1 MGLREGRDMF
11 EVTQQCMV
19 DWAWHL
25 VSNTNAVLNA
35 GLCFSRDKCPLP
47 FACWVLQRGGGGCS
61 SGQFLEPS
69 HSPTLLSPS
78 ESRSTTHMWAAC
90 GQCWGPPQPLD
101 LFLIGHSLGNFP
113 KKNLL
118 SWLRLC
124 IFSARGGGSIPGK
137 GTKIPR
143 AMWYDQ

>member
-25 VSNTNAVLNA
+25 VSNTNAALNA

-47 FACWVLQRGGGGCS
+47 FACWVLQRRGGGCS

-78 ESRSTTHMWAAC
+78 ESRSTTHMWAVLGTPGALGYLSHWTLV
-90 GQCWGPPQPLD
+90 GQLSKEEFAVVVKTLHFQCRGWGFYPWE
-101 LFLIGHSLGNFP
+101 GNQDP
-113 KKNLL
+113 T
-118 SWLRLC
+118 C
-124 IFSARGGGSIPGK
+124 
-137 GTKIPR
+137 
-143 AMWYDQ
+143 YVV